1 MLDYLTGWRRMTWL
15 LRHRFKFIAP
25 KFIVLIS
32 ALALL
37 SAASSFAG
45 EKPFT
50 EVRSPNF
57 RVLTNG
63 SEHDAR
69 RIALE
74 FEQMRAVFAVGFPK
88 MRLTTGAPLLIF
100 AVQTENDMKS
110 LAPAMWK
117 NRKGPM
123 PAGLFDHGWEKQFAI
138 VRIDQDVP
146 GAYNVV
152 YHEYVHTLL
161 HSNFRWLPTW
171 LDEGLAEFY
180 GNTRF
185 EPKKSYVGAPST
197 RVYQLK
203 NRTLIPLETL
213 LVVNPWSYY
222 HGDENQ
228 ISTFYAESWALVHY
242 LVFGPDMELGK
253 RLSRFYAQLQAGNQQ
268 IKAFREVF
276 GDLKNVDDGL
286 QKYVQAFAFHAYAVE
301 NLTAIQEKDFSARK
315 LTKAESDAEIAGYR
329 LWERD
334 APEATD
340 LVEQALQEDPAL
352 GAAHE
357 EKAFLN
363 FREGKD
369 EDAVREFSRACELDK
384 TLYLSQYF
392 KAMMTAKRETPEQ
405 REALRAELQQI
416 TQINPQFAPAFVQLA
431 MLDLADGQDARALA
445 SSRKAEQLEPSRA
458 GYHLLSGEILL
469 RMKREKEAAE
479 SARYVAERWH
489 GPDHNEAVA
498 LWNRIPAAS
507 RPADATVVEEVAEQ
521 SQTAEGKMRSIACGE
536 KSNNEVTLQR
546 GDDLMVFK
554 SKGRQMIGY
563 SDTLWYGSD
572 HFSLCH
578 HVEGMHAV
586 IRYRPAV
593 SKEYA
598 GDWMSIELRDE
609 LPPEPQQQAAQSPQ
623 PPQSSAPAAAPPKQD

>member
-1 MLDYLTGWRRMTWL
+1 MTSWVS
-15 LRHRFKFIAP
+15 HRFKFTA
-25 KFIVLIS
+25 LIS
-32 ALALL
+32 ALALFV
-37 SAASSFAG
+37 AGSSFNG
-45 EKPFT
+45 DRPLT

-69 RIALE
+69 RLALE
-74 FEQMRAVFAVGFPK
+74 FEQMRAVFAVAFPK

-110 LAPAMWK
+110 LAPALWK
-117 NRKGPM
+117 NHKGPL
-123 PAGLFDHGWEKQFAI
+123 PAGLFEHGWEKQFAI

-203 NRTLIPLETL
+203 NRTLIPLEQL
-213 LVVNPWSYY
+213 LVVNPWTYY

-228 ISTFYAESWALVHY
+228 IATFYAESWALVHY
-242 LVFGPDMELGK
+242 LVFGKDMELGK
-253 RLSRFYAQLQAGNQQ
+253 KLSRFYVQLQAGDPQ
-268 IKAFREVF
+268 IKAFRDVF
-276 GDLKNVDDGL
+276 GDLKNVEDEL
-286 QKYVQAFAFHAYAVE
+286 QKYIQAFAFHAYSVE
-301 NLTAIQEKDFSARK
+301 NLTSIQEKDFPARK
-315 LTKAESDAEIAGYR
+315 LTKAESDAEVAGYR
-329 LWERD
+329 LWEHD
-334 APEATD
+334 SPEATD
-340 LVEQALQEDPAL
+340 LVERALQEDPAL

-357 EKAFLN
+357 EKAFIN
-363 FREGKD
+363 FWGGKD

-405 REALRAELQQI
+405 REALRAELDQI
-416 TQINPQFAPAFVQLA
+416 PQINPQFAPAYVQLA
-431 MLDLADGQDARALA
+431 MLFIADGQGTKALVA
-445 SSRKAEQLEPSRA
+445 ARKAEQLEPSRA

-479 SARYVAERWH
+479 SAQYVAERWH

-498 LWNRIPAAS
+498 LWNRTPVAS

-521 SQTAEGKMRSIACGE
+521 SQAAEGKVLSLSCHE
-536 KSNNEVTLQR
+536 KDKREVTLQR
-546 GDDLMVFK
+546 GDDLLVFK

-609 LPPEPQQQAAQSPQ
+609 LPPEPQQQAAKAPQ
-623 PPQSSAPAAAPPKQD
+623 PPAAAPAKPD

>member
-1 MLDYLTGWRRMTWL
+1 MKIFFP
-15 LRHRFKFIAP
+15 HRWKIM
-25 KFIVLIS
+25 VGIS
-32 ALALL
+32 ALMWVF
-37 SAASSFAG
+37 AASASFAAD
-45 EKPFT
+45 KPFT

-74 FEQMRAVFAVGFPK
+74 FEQMRAVFAVGFPN

-117 NRKGPM
+117 NHKGPL
-123 PAGLFDHGWEKQFAI
+123 PAGFFEHGWEKQFAI

-161 HSNFRWLPTW
+161 HTNFRWLPTW

-185 EPKKSYVGAPST
+185 EPKKSFVGAPSP
-197 RVYQLK
+197 RVYQLQ
-203 NRTLIPLETL
+203 NRTLIKLETL
-213 LVVNPWSYY
+213 LVVNPWTYY
-222 HGDENQ
+222 RGDENQ
-228 ISTFYAESWALVHY
+228 IATFYAESWALVHY
-242 LVFGPDMELGK
+242 LVFGQDMELGK
-253 RLSRFYAQLQAGNQQ
+253 KISRFYARLQAGDQQ
-268 IKAFREVF
+268 IKAFRDAF
-276 GDLKNVDDGL
+276 GDMKKVEDGL
-286 QKYVQAFAFHAYAVE
+286 QKYIQAFAFHAYAVE
-301 NLTAIQEKDFSARK
+301 NLTAMQEKDFPSRK
-315 LTKAESDAEIAGYR
+315 LTKAESDSEIAGYR
-329 LWERD
+329 LWEHD

-340 LVEQALQEDPAL
+340 LVERALQEDPAL

-357 EKAFLN
+357 EKAFIN

-369 EDAVREFSRACELDK
+369 EDAVREFTRACELDK

-392 KAMMTAKRETPEQ
+392 KAMMTAKRDSPEQ
-405 REALRAELQQI
+405 REALRVELQQI
-416 TQINPQFAPAFVQLA
+416 KEVNPQFAPAYVQLA
-431 MLDLADGQDARALA
+431 MLFIADGQGTRALVA
-445 SSRKAEQLEPSRA
+445 ARKAEQLEPSRA

-469 RMKREKEAAE
+469 RMKREQEAAQT
-479 SARYVAERWH
+479 ARFVAERWH

-498 LWNRIPAAS
+498 LWNRIPVAS
-507 RPADATVVEEVAEQ
+507 RPADAIVIEEVEEQ
-521 SQTAEGKMRSIACGE
+521 SQAAEGKMHSLSCDE
-536 KSNNEVTLQR
+536 KGKNEVTLQR

-554 SKGRQMIGY
+554 NKGRQMVGY

-609 LPPEPQQQAAQSPQ
+609 LPLEPQQEAAKAPQSP
-623 PPQSSAPAAAPPKQD
+623 AAKQD

>member
-1 MLDYLTGWRRMTWL
+1 MFYRRL
-15 LRHRFKFIAP
+15 KFIAP
-25 KFIVLIS
+25 VS

-37 SAASSFAG
+37 LASSSLAG
-45 EKPFT
+45 DKPFT

-74 FEQMRAVFAVGFPK
+74 FEQMRAVFAMEFPK

-100 AVQTENDMKS
+100 AVQTENDMKAM
-110 LAPAMWK
+110 APAMWK
-117 NRKGPM
+117 NHRGPL
-123 PAGLFDHGWEKQFAI
+123 PAGLFQHGWEKQFAI
-138 VRIDQDVP
+138 VRLDQDVR
-146 GAYNVV
+146 GAYSVV

-171 LDEGLAEFY
+171 LDEGLADFY

-185 EPKKSYVGAPST
+185 EGKKSYVGAAST
-197 RVYQLK
+197 RVYQLR
-203 NRTLIPLETL
+203 NRTMIPLETL
-213 LVVNPWSYY
+213 MVVNPWSYY

-242 LVFGPDMELGK
+242 LVFGEGMELGK
-253 RLSRFYAQLQAGNQQ
+253 KLSRFYVQLEHGDQQ
-268 IKAFREVF
+268 IKAFSEVF
-276 GDLKNVDDGL
+276 GDPKKVEDGL
-286 QKYVQAFAFHAYAVE
+286 GKYIQAFTFHAYAVE
-301 NLTAIQEKDFSARK
+301 NPTALQDKDFASRK
-315 LTKAESDAEIAGYR
+315 LTKAESDSEIAGYR
-329 LWERD
+329 LWEHD
-334 APEATD
+334 GPEATE
-340 LVEQALQEDPAL
+340 LVERALQEDPAL
-352 GAAHE
+352 ASAHE
-357 EKAFLN
+357 EKAFIN

-384 TLYLSQYF
+384 TLFLSEYF
-392 KAMMTAKRETPEQ
+392 KAMMTAKRDTPEQ
-405 REALRAELQQI
+405 RETLRTQLQQI
-416 TQINPQFAPAFVQLA
+416 TQINPQFAPAYVQLA
-431 MLDLADGQDARALA
+431 ILDLANGKNAKALA
-445 SSRKAEQLEPSRA
+445 WSRTAEQLEPSRA

-469 RMKREKEAAE
+469 RLKREKEAAE
-479 SARYVAERWH
+479 FARYVADRWH

-498 LWNRIPAAS
+498 LWNRIPIAS
-507 RPADATVVEEVAEQ
+507 RPPDAIVVEEVEEQ
-521 SQTAEGKMRSIACGE
+521 SQAAEGKMLSIACDE

-563 SDTLWYGSD
+563 SDTLWYGGA

-578 HVEGMHAV
+578 HIEGMHAV

-598 GDWMSIELRDE
+598 GDWLSIELRDE
-609 LPPEPQQQAAQSPQ
+609 LPPEPQQEAATPAQ
-623 PPQSSAPAAAPPKQD
+623 APAPAKQD

>member
-1 MLDYLTGWRRMTWL
+1 MNVFF
-15 LRHRFKFIAP
+15 RHRRKIL
-25 KFIVLIS
+25 VCTS
-32 ALALL
+32 ALLL
-37 SAASSFAG
+37 VFSAPSSRAAD
-45 EKPFT
+45 KPFT

-63 SEHDAR
+63 SEHEAR

-74 FEQMRAVFAVGFPK
+74 FEQMRAVFAVGFPN

-100 AVQTENDMKS
+100 ALQTENDIKW
-110 LAPAMWK
+110 LAPVIWK

-123 PAGLFDHGWEKQFAI
+123 PAGYFEHGWEKQFAVVNI
-138 VRIDQDVP
+138 SVDIP

-152 YHEYVHTLL
+152 YHEYVHSLL
-161 HSNFRWLPTW
+161 HTNFRWLPTW

-180 GNTRF
+180 GNSRF
-185 EPKKSYVGAPST
+185 DPKKSYVGAPST

-213 LVVNPWSYY
+213 LIVNPWTYY

-228 ISTFYAESWALVHY
+228 IATFYPESWALVHY
-242 LVFGPDMELGK
+242 LVFGPDMESGK
-253 RLSRFYAQLQAGNQQ
+253 KLSRFYAQLQAGNQQ
-268 IKAFREVF
+268 VKAFRDVF
-276 GDLKNVDDGL
+276 GDLKKVEDGL
-286 QKYVQAFAFHAYAVE
+286 QRYIQAFAFGAYAIE
-301 NLTAIQEKDFSARK
+301 NLTAIQAKDFSSRK
-315 LTKAESDAEIAGYR
+315 LSRAESDAEIAGYR
-329 LWERD
+329 LWAHD
-334 APEATD
+334 SPEAAD
-340 LVEQALQEDPAL
+340 LVERALQDDPAL
-352 GAAHE
+352 AAAHE
-357 EKAFLN
+357 EKAFIN

-369 EDAVREFSRACELDK
+369 EDAVHEFSRACELDK

-392 KAMMTAKRETPEQ
+392 KAMMTSKRDTPEQ
-405 REALRAELQQI
+405 REALRVELQQI
-416 TQINPQFAPAFVQLA
+416 TQMNPQFAPAYVQLA
-431 MLDLADGQDARALA
+431 MLFIADGQGTKSLVAA
-445 SSRKAEQLEPSRA
+445 RKAEQLEPSRA

-498 LWNRIPAAS
+498 LWSRIPVAS
-507 RPADATVVEEVAEQ
+507 RPADAIVIDEVEEQ
-521 SQTAEGKMRSIACGE
+521 SQAAEGKMLSISCGE
-536 KSNNEVTLQR
+536 KSKNEVTLQR
-546 GDDLMVFK
+546 GDDIMVFK

-593 SKEYA
+593 TKDYA
-598 GDWMSIELRDE
+598 GDWLSIELRDD
-609 LPPEPQQQAAQSPQ
+609 LPSEPQHEAAKATQ
-623 PPQSSAPAAAPPKQD
+623 PSAPAKQD

>member
-1 MLDYLTGWRRMTWL
+1 MTLLVRDHFTLT
-15 LRHRFKFIAP
+15 A
-25 KFIVLIS
+25 LIC
-32 ALALL
+32 ALALSFA
-37 SAASSFAG
+37 SASLAG

-74 FEQMRAVFAVGFPK
+74 FEQMRAVFAVGFPN

-110 LAPAMWK
+110 LAPAFWK
-117 NRKGPM
+117 NHKGPL

-146 GAYNVV
+146 GAYHVV

-222 HGDENQ
+222 RGDETQ
-228 ISTFYAESWALVHY
+228 IATFYAESWALVHY

-253 RLSRFYAQLQAGNQQ
+253 KLSRFYAQLQAGDPQL
-268 IKAFREVF
+268 KAFRDVF
-276 GDLKNVDDGL
+276 GDLKKVEDGL
-286 QKYVQAFAFHAYAVE
+286 DKYIQAFAFHAYSIE
-301 NLTAIQEKDFSARK
+301 NLTAIQEKDFPARK

-329 LWERD
+329 LWEHD

-340 LVEQALQEDPAL
+340 LVERALQEDPAL
-352 GAAHE
+352 GSAHE
-357 EKAFLN
+357 EKAFIN

-369 EDAVREFSRACELDK
+369 EDAVREFTRACELDK

-392 KAMMTAKRETPEQ
+392 KAMMTSKRDTPEQ
-405 REALRAELQQI
+405 REELRTELQQI
-416 TQINPQFAPAFVQLA
+416 KEANPQFAPAYVQLA
-431 MLDLADGQDARALA
+431 MLFIADGQGTKALVA
-445 SSRKAEQLEPSRA
+445 ARKAEQLEPSRA
-458 GYHLLSGEILL
+458 GYHLLNGEILL

-507 RPADATVVEEVAEQ
+507 RPADAIVIEEVGEQ
-521 SQTAEGKMRSIACGE
+521 SQAAEGKMLSIACDE
-536 KSNNEVTLQR
+536 KKKNEVTLQR

-593 SKEYA
+593 TKDYA
-598 GDWMSIELRDE
+598 GDWLSIELRDE
-609 LPPEPQQQAAQSPQ
+609 LPSEPQHEAAK
-623 PPQSSAPAAAPPKQD
+623 APPAPVPAKQD

>member
-1 MLDYLTGWRRMTWL
+1 MTSL
-15 LRHRFKFIAP
+15 LCRRFKFIAP
-25 KFIVLIS
+25 KFIVLVS
-32 ALALL
+32 ALALV
-37 SAASSFAG
+37 STAASFAG
-45 EKPFT
+45 DKPFT

-63 SEHDAR
+63 SEHEAR

-74 FEQMRAVFAVGFPK
+74 FEQMRAVFAVGFPN

-100 AVQTENDMKS
+100 AVQTEYDMKS
-110 LAPAMWK
+110 LAPALWK
-117 NRKGPM
+117 NHKGPL

-138 VRIDQDVP
+138 VRLDQDLP

-185 EPKKSYVGAPST
+185 EGKKSYVGAPST
-197 RVYQLK
+197 RVNDLK

-213 LVVNPWSYY
+213 LVVNPWTYY
-222 HGDENQ
+222 HGDEIQ
-228 ISTFYAESWALVHY
+228 IATFYAESWALVHY
-242 LVFGPDMELGK
+242 LVFGADMELGK
-253 RLSRFYAQLQAGNQQ
+253 KLSHFYARLQAGDPQM
-268 IKAFREVF
+268 KAFLEVF
-276 GDLKNVDDGL
+276 GDPKNLEDGL
-286 QKYVQAFAFHAYAVE
+286 RKYIQAFAFHAYVVE
-301 NLTAIQEKDFSARK
+301 NPNAMQAKDFSSRK
-315 LTKAESDAEIAGYR
+315 LTNPESDSEIAGYR
-329 LWERD
+329 LWEHD
-334 APEATD
+334 GPEATG
-340 LVEQALQEDPAL
+340 LVDRALQDDPAL

-357 EKAFLN
+357 EKAFIY

-392 KAMMTAKRETPEQ
+392 KAMMTAKRETLEQ
-405 REALRAELQQI
+405 REALREQLEQI
-416 TQINPQFAPAFVQLA
+416 KQINPQFAPAYVQLA
-431 MLDLADGQDARALA
+431 MLFIADGQGTKALVQ
-445 SSRKAEQLEPSRA
+445 SRKAEQLEPSRA

-507 RPADATVVEEVAEQ
+507 RPTDAVVVEEVAEQ
-521 SQTAEGKMRSIACGE
+521 SQAAEGKMLSIACGE
-536 KSNNEVTLQR
+536 KSKNEVTLQR

-598 GDWMSIELRDE
+598 GDWLSIELRDE
-609 LPPEPQQQAAQSPQ
+609 LPPEPQHQAAKAPQ
-623 PPQSSAPAAAPPKQD
+623 APAPDTAPAAAAAPPKQD

>member
-1 MLDYLTGWRRMTWL
+1 MIFLS
-15 LRHRFKFIAP
+15 HRLKFIAR
-25 KFIVLIS
+25 ISVLAFS
-32 ALALL
+32 LAAV
-37 SAASSFAG
+37 SAAD
-45 EKPFT
+45 KPFT

-63 SEHDAR
+63 NEHDAR

-74 FEQMRAVFAVGFPK
+74 FEQMRAVFAVGFPN

-100 AVQTENDMKS
+100 AVQTENDMKA

-117 NRKGPM
+117 NHKGPL
-123 PAGLFDHGWEKQFAI
+123 PAGLFQNGWEKQFAI
-138 VRIDQDVP
+138 VRLDQDLP

-171 LDEGLAEFY
+171 LDEGLADFY
-180 GNTRF
+180 GSTRF
-185 EPKKSYVGAPST
+185 EGKKSYIGAPST
-197 RVYQLK
+197 RVNDLK
-203 NRTLIPLETL
+203 NHTMIPLETL
-213 LVVNPWSYY
+213 LVVNPWSYFR
-222 HGDENQ
+222 GDENQ

-242 LVFGPDMELGK
+242 LVFGQDMELGK
-253 RLSRFYAQLQAGNQQ
+253 KLSHFYARLQAGDQQ
-268 IKAFREVF
+268 MKAFREVF
-276 GDLKNVDDGL
+276 GDLKTVDASL
-286 QKYVQAFAFHAYAVE
+286 RQYIQAFAFRAYVVE
-301 NLTAIQEKDFSARK
+301 NPNAVQAKDFSSRK
-315 LTKAESDAEIAGYR
+315 LTQPESDSEIAGYR

-334 APEATD
+334 GPEATG
-340 LVEQALQEDPAL
+340 LVDRALQDDPAL

-357 EKAFLN
+357 EKAFIY

-369 EDAVREFSRACELDK
+369 EDALREFSRACELDK

-392 KAMMTAKRETPEQ
+392 KAMMTGKRETPEQ
-405 REALRAELQQI
+405 REALRTELEQI
-416 TQINPQFAPAFVQLA
+416 KQINTQFAPAYVQLA
-431 MLDLADGQDARALA
+431 ILFIADGQGTKALVQ
-445 SSRKAEQLEPSRA
+445 SRKAEQLEPSRA
-458 GYHLLSGEILL
+458 GYHLLSGEMLL

-479 SARYVAERWH
+479 TARYVAERWH

-507 RPADATVVEEVAEQ
+507 RPADAVVVEEVEEQ
-521 SQTAEGKMRSIACGE
+521 SQAAEGKLRSLSCGE
-536 KSNNEVTLQR
+536 KGKNEVTLQR
-546 GDDLMVFK
+546 GDETMLFK

-578 HVEGMHAV
+578 HVEGMHAI

-593 SKEYA
+593 SKDYA
-598 GDWMSIELRDE
+598 GDWLSIELRDE
-609 LPPEPQQQAAQSPQ
+609 LPPEPQQEAAKPQQPQAL
-623 PPQSSAPAAAPPKQD
+623 AAAPAKQD

>member
-1 MLDYLTGWRRMTWL
+1 MTLSLW
-15 LRHRFKFIAP
+15 HRFKFIA
-25 KFIVLIS
+25 LIS
-32 ALALL
+32 ALAL
-37 SAASSFAG
+37 SFAASSFASD
-45 EKPFT
+45 KPFT

-63 SEHDAR
+63 NEHDAR

-88 MRLTTGAPLLIF
+88 MRLTTAAPLLIF
-100 AVQTENDMKS
+100 AMQTESDMKT

-117 NRKGPM
+117 NHKGPL
-123 PAGLFDHGWEKQFAI
+123 PAGLFEHGWEKQFAI
-138 VRIDQDVP
+138 VRLDQDVP
-146 GAYNVV
+146 GSYNVV

-171 LDEGLAEFY
+171 LDEGLAEYY

-185 EPKKSYVGAPST
+185 EGKKTYVGAPST

-203 NRTLIPLETL
+203 NRAMIPLETL
-213 LVVNPWSYY
+213 LVVNPWTYF

-228 ISTFYAESWALVHY
+228 IATFYAESWALVHY

-253 RLSRFYAQLQAGNQQ
+253 KLSRFYTQLQAGNPQ

-276 GDLKNVDDGL
+276 GDPKNVEDGL
-286 QKYVQAFAFHAYAVE
+286 QKYIQAFAFHAYTLE
-301 NLTAIQEKDFSARK
+301 NVTTIQEKNFPARK

-329 LWERD
+329 LWEHD

-340 LVEQALQEDPAL
+340 LVERALEEDPAL

-357 EKAFLN
+357 EKAFIN

-369 EDAVREFSRACELDK
+369 EDALREFSRACELDK
-384 TLYLSQYF
+384 TLYLSRYF
-392 KAMMTAKRETPEQ
+392 KTMMTAKRETPEQ
-405 REALRAELQQI
+405 REALRTELEQI
-416 TQINPQFAPAFVQLA
+416 KQINPQFAPAYVQLA
-431 MLDLADGQDARALA
+431 MLFIADGVATKALVQA
-445 SSRKAEQLEPSRA
+445 RKAEQLEPTRA
-458 GYHLLSGEILL
+458 GYHLLSGELLL

-479 SARYVAERWH
+479 AAQYVAERWH

-498 LWNRIPAAS
+498 LWNRIPVAS
-507 RPADATVVEEVAEQ
+507 RPADAIVVEESEDQ
-521 SQTAEGKMRSIACGE
+521 SQAAEGKLVSLSCGE
-536 KSNNEVTLQR
+536 KGKNEVTLQR

-572 HFSLCH
+572 HFTLCH
-578 HVEGMHAV
+578 HLDGMHAIV
-586 IRYRPAV
+586 RYRPPV
-593 SKEYA
+593 SKDYA
-598 GDWMSIELRDE
+598 GDWLSIELRDE
-609 LPPEPQQQAAQSPQ
+609 LPPGPQQQAAKSAPA
-623 PPQSSAPAAAPPKQD
+623 PDPAPAPAAAPPKQD

>member
-1 MLDYLTGWRRMTWL
+1 MTVAFHN
-15 LRHRFKFIAP
+15 RIKFIA
-25 KFIVLIS
+25 
-32 ALALL
+32 LL
-37 SAASSFAG
+37 PYVFLLFAASSFAAD
-45 EKPFT
+45 KPFT

-63 SEHDAR
+63 SEHDAH

-74 FEQMRAVFAVGFPK
+74 FEQMRAVFAIAFPK

-100 AVQTENDMKS
+100 AVQTESDMKA

-117 NRKGPM
+117 NHKGPL
-123 PAGLFDHGWEKQFAI
+123 PAGLFQHGWEKQFAI
-138 VRIDQDVP
+138 VRLDQDVP
-146 GAYNVV
+146 GAFNVV

-185 EPKKSYVGAPST
+185 EGKKSYVGAAST
-197 RVYQLK
+197 RVHQLR
-203 NRTLIPLETL
+203 NHPTIPLETL
-213 LVVNPWSYY
+213 MVINPWTYY
-222 HGDENQ
+222 HGDETR

-253 RLSRFYAQLQAGNQQ
+253 KLSRFYAQLQAGDQQ
-268 IKAFREVF
+268 IKAFRDVF
-276 GDLKNVDDGL
+276 GDLKNVEIALDE
-286 QKYVQAFAFHAYAVE
+286 YIQAFAFHAYVIE
-301 NLTAIQEKDFSARK
+301 NPTPIQEKDFSSRK
-315 LTKAESDAEIAGYR
+315 LTRAESDSEIAGYR
-329 LWERD
+329 LWEHD
-334 APEATD
+334 NSEATD
-340 LVEQALQEDPAL
+340 LVERALQEDPAL

-357 EKAFLN
+357 EKAFIN

-369 EDAVREFSRACELDK
+369 EDALREFSRAHELDK
-384 TLYLSQYF
+384 TLYLSRYF
-392 KAMMTAKRETPEQ
+392 QVMMTAKRETPEQ
-405 REALRAELQQI
+405 REALRTELLQI

-431 MLDLADGQDARALA
+431 MLDLADGQDAKALA

-469 RMKREKEAAE
+469 RMKHEKEAAVH
-479 SARYVAERWH
+479 ARYVAERWH

-498 LWNRIPAAS
+498 LWNRIPLAS
-507 RPADATVVEEVAEQ
+507 RPADATVVEEVEEQ
-521 SQTAEGKMRSIACGE
+521 SQAVEGKLRSMTCEDKG
-536 KSNNEVTLQR
+536 NREVTLQR

-593 SKEYA
+593 SKDYA
-598 GDWMSIELRDE
+598 GDWLSIELRDE
-609 LPPEPQQQAAQSPQ
+609 LPPEPQQEAAKAPQ
-623 PPQSSAPAAAPPKQD
+623 PPTPAKQD

>member
-1 MLDYLTGWRRMTWL
+1 MSLSFYNRI
-15 LRHRFKFIAP
+15 KF
-25 KFIVLIS
+25 V
-32 ALALL
+32 ALL
-37 SAASSFAG
+37 SSVFLLFAAASSFAAD
-45 EKPFT
+45 KPFT

-74 FEQMRAVFAVGFPK
+74 FEQMRAVFAVGFPN

-100 AVQTENDMKS
+100 AVQTENDMKA

-117 NRKGPM
+117 NHKGMLP
-123 PAGLFDHGWEKQFAI
+123 GGYFDHGWEKQFAV
-138 VRIDQDVP
+138 VRLDVDTP
-146 GAYNVV
+146 GVFNVV

-171 LDEGLAEFY
+171 LDEGLAEYY

-185 EPKKSYVGAPST
+185 EGKKTYVGAPST
-197 RVYQLK
+197 RVYRLK

-213 LVVNPWSYY
+213 FVVNPWSYY

-228 ISTFYAESWALVHY
+228 IDTFYAESWALVHY
-242 LVFGPDMELGK
+242 MMFGPDMEFGK
-253 RLSRFYAQLQAGNQQ
+253 KLSRFNARIQTGDPQ

-276 GDLKNVDDGL
+276 GDPKKVEDGL
-286 QKYVQAFAFHAYAVE
+286 QKYIQAFAFHAINVE
-301 NLTAIQEKDFSARK
+301 NLTAVQEKDFPARK
-315 LTKAESDAEIAGYR
+315 LTRAESDSEIAGYR
-329 LWERD
+329 LWAHD

-340 LVEQALQEDPAL
+340 LVERALQEDPAL
-352 GAAHE
+352 AAAHE
-357 EKAFLN
+357 EKAFIN

-392 KAMMTAKRETPEQ
+392 KAMMTAKRDTPEQ
-405 REALRAELQQI
+405 REALRTELQQI
-416 TQINPQFAPAFVQLA
+416 TQMNPQFAPAYVQLA
-431 MLDLADGQDARALA
+431 MLFIADGQGTKALA
-445 SSRKAEQLEPSRA
+445 ASRKAEQLEPTRA

-469 RMKREKEAAE
+469 RMKYEKEAAE
-479 SARYVAERWH
+479 FARYVAERWH

-498 LWNRIPAAS
+498 LWNRIPVAS
-507 RPADATVVEEVAEQ
+507 RPADATVVEEVEEQ
-521 SQTAEGKMRSIACGE
+521 SQSAEGKLRSMRCEDKGNREI
-536 KSNNEVTLQR
+536 TLQR

-563 SDTLWYGSD
+563 SDTIWYGSD

-593 SKEYA
+593 TKDYA

-609 LPPEPQQQAAQSPQ
+609 LPPEPQQQATKAPQ
-623 PPQSSAPAAAPPKQD
+623 PPTPTKQD

>member
-1 MLDYLTGWRRMTWL
+1 MARRMTL
-15 LRHRFKFIAP
+15 FLCHRFKFLA
-25 KFIVLIS
+25 LICS
-32 ALALL
+32 LALL
-37 SAASSFAG
+37 GAASGFAAD
-45 EKPFT
+45 KPFT

-63 SEHDAR
+63 SERDAR

-117 NRKGPM
+117 NHKGPL

-138 VRIDQDVP
+138 VRLDQDVP

-197 RVYQLK
+197 RVYQLQ
-203 NRTLIPLETL
+203 NRTLIKLETL
-213 LVVNPWSYY
+213 LVVNPWTYY
-222 HGDENQ
+222 RGDENQ
-228 ISTFYAESWALVHY
+228 IATFYEESWALVHY

-253 RLSRFYAQLQAGNQQ
+253 KLSRFYAQLQAGDPQL
-268 IKAFREVF
+268 KAFRGVF
-276 GDLKNVDDGL
+276 GDLRNVENGL
-286 QKYVQAFAFHAYAVE
+286 QKYIQAFAFHAYSVE
-301 NLTAIQEKDFSARK
+301 NLTAIQEKDFPARK
-315 LTKAESDAEIAGYR
+315 LTKAETDTEIAVYR
-329 LWERD
+329 LWEHD
-334 APEATD
+334 APEATE
-340 LVEQALQEDPAL
+340 LVERALQEDPAL

-357 EKAFLN
+357 EKAFIN

-369 EDAVREFSRACELDK
+369 EDAVHEFTRAVELDK

-405 REALRAELQQI
+405 RKALRTELQQI
-416 TQINPQFAPAFVQLA
+416 TQINPQFAPAYVQLA
-431 MLDLADGQDARALA
+431 MLYIADGQDTRALVA
-445 SSRKAEQLEPSRA
+445 ARKAEQLEPSRA

-479 SARYVAERWH
+479 SARYVADRWH

-498 LWNRIPAAS
+498 LWNRIPVAS
-507 RPADATVVEEVAEQ
+507 RSADAVVIDEVEEQ
-521 SQTAEGKMRSIACGE
+521 SQAAEGKMLSIACGE
-536 KSNNEVTLQR
+536 KNNNEVTLQR

-563 SDTLWYGSD
+563 SDTIWYGSD

-593 SKEYA
+593 TKDYA
-598 GDWMSIELRDE
+598 GDWLCIELRDE
-609 LPPEPQQQAAQSPQ
+609 LPPEPQQEAAKAPQ
-623 PPQSSAPAAAPPKQD
+623 APAPAPTKQD

>member
-1 MLDYLTGWRRMTWL
+1 MTL
-15 LRHRFKFIAP
+15 LFCGRFKFFA
-25 KFIVLIS
+25 FLS

-37 SAASSFAG
+37 FAASSFAG

-74 FEQMRAVFAVGFPK
+74 FEQMRAVFAVGFPN

-100 AVQTENDMKS
+100 ALQTENDLKM
-110 LAPAMWK
+110 LAPALWK
-117 NRKGPM
+117 NHKGPL

-138 VRIDQDVP
+138 VRLDQDVP
-146 GAYNVV
+146 GSYNVV

-171 LDEGLAEFY
+171 LDEGLADFY
-180 GNTRF
+180 GSTRF
-185 EPKKSYVGAPST
+185 EGKKTYVGAPST

-203 NRTLIPLETL
+203 NRAMLPLETL
-213 LVVNPWSYY
+213 MVVNPWSYFR
-222 HGDENQ
+222 GDENQ
-228 ISTFYAESWALVHY
+228 ISTFSAESWALVHY
-242 LVFGPDMELGK
+242 LVFGPGMEVGK
-253 RLSRFYAQLQAGNQQ
+253 KLSRFYAQLQAGEQQ

-276 GDLKNVDDGL
+276 GDLKNVEDGL
-286 QKYVQAFAFHAYAVE
+286 QKYIQAFAFHAYSLE
-301 NLTAIQEKDFSARK
+301 NLTTIQEKDFSSRK
-315 LTKAESDAEIAGYR
+315 LTKAETDSEIAGYR
-329 LWERD
+329 LWEHD

-340 LVEQALQEDPAL
+340 LVERALQEDPAF

-357 EKAFLN
+357 EKAFIN

-369 EDAVREFSRACELDK
+369 EDAMHEFSRARELDK

-392 KAMMTAKRETPEQ
+392 EAMMSSKRETPEQ
-405 REALRAELQQI
+405 REALRAELLQI
-416 TQINPQFAPAFVQLA
+416 AKINPQFAPAYVQLA
-431 MLDLADGQDARALA
+431 MLFIADGQGTKALVA
-445 SSRKAEQLEPSRA
+445 ARKAEQLEPSRA

-479 SARYVAERWH
+479 SAQYVAERWH

-498 LWNRIPAAS
+498 LWNRTPVAS

-521 SQTAEGKMRSIACGE
+521 SQAAEGKVLSLSCHE
-536 KSNNEVTLQR
+536 KDKREVTLQR
-546 GDDLMVFK
+546 GDDLLVFK
-554 SKGRQMIGY
+554 SKGSQMIGY

-609 LPPEPQQQAAQSPQ
+609 LPPEPQQQAAKAPQ
-623 PPQSSAPAAAPPKQD
+623 PPAVAPAKPD

>member
-1 MLDYLTGWRRMTWL
+1 MTSWVS
-15 LRHRFKFIAP
+15 HRFTFA
-25 KFIVLIS
+25 VLIS
-32 ALALL
+32 ALALFV
-37 SAASSFAG
+37 AGSSFNG
-45 EKPFT
+45 DRPLT

-74 FEQMRAVFAVGFPK
+74 FEQMRAVFSVGFPN

-100 AVQTENDMKS
+100 AVQNENDMKS

-117 NRKGPM
+117 NHKGILP
-123 PAGLFDHGWEKQFAI
+123 GGYFDHGWEKQFAV
-138 VRIDQDVP
+138 VRLDVDTP
-146 GAYNVV
+146 GVFNVV
-152 YHEYVHTLL
+152 YHEYVHALL

-171 LDEGLAEFY
+171 LDEGLAEYY

-185 EPKKSYVGAPST
+185 EGKKTYVGAPST
-197 RVYQLK
+197 RVYRLR

-213 LVVNPWSYY
+213 FVVDPWSYY

-228 ISTFYAESWALVHY
+228 IDIFYSESWALVHY
-242 LVFGPDMELGK
+242 MMFGPDMEFGK
-253 RLSRFYAQLQAGNQQ
+253 KLSRFNSRLQAGDPQL
-268 IKAFREVF
+268 KAFREVF
-276 GDLKNVDDGL
+276 GDPKKVEDGL
-286 QKYVQAFAFHAYAVE
+286 QKYIQAFSFHAINVE

-315 LTKAESDAEIAGYR
+315 LTKAESDSEIACYR
-329 LWERD
+329 LWGRD
-334 APEATD
+334 APEAAD
-340 LVEQALQEDPAL
+340 LVERALQEDPAL
-352 GAAHE
+352 AAAHE
-357 EKAFLN
+357 EKAFIN

-369 EDAVREFSRACELDK
+369 EDAIREFSRACELDK

-405 REALRAELQQI
+405 RETLRTELQQI
-416 TQINPQFAPAFVQLA
+416 TQINPQFAPAYVQLA
-431 MLDLADGQDARALA
+431 MLFIADGQGTKALVA
-445 SSRKAEQLEPSRA
+445 SRKAEQLEPTRA

-469 RMKREKEAAE
+469 RMKHEKEAAE
-479 SARYVAERWH
+479 FARFVAERWH

-507 RPADATVVEEVAEQ
+507 RPADATVIEEVEEQ
-521 SQTAEGKMRSIACGE
+521 SQAAEGKMLSIACGD
-536 KSNNEVTLQR
+536 KSKNEVTLQR

-578 HVEGMHAV
+578 HVEGMHVV

-593 SKEYA
+593 TKEYT

-609 LPPEPQQQAAQSPQ
+609 LPPEPQQQAAQAPQ
-623 PPQSSAPAAAPPKQD
+623 PPAPAKQD

>member
-1 MLDYLTGWRRMTWL
+1 MTL
-15 LRHRFKFIAP
+15 LFCSRL
-25 KFIVLIS
+25 KFIVLLS
-32 ALALL
+32 ALATLAL
-37 SAASSFAG
+37 SFAPSSFAG
-45 EKPFT
+45 EKLFT

-74 FEQMRAVFAVGFPK
+74 FEQMRAVFAVAFPK

-110 LAPAMWK
+110 LAPALWK
-117 NRKGPM
+117 NHKGPL

-138 VRIDQDVP
+138 VRLDQDVP

-197 RVYQLK
+197 RVNQLK

-213 LVVNPWSYY
+213 LVVNPWTYF
-222 HGDENQ
+222 HGDELQ
-228 ISTFYAESWALVHY
+228 IDTFYGESWALVHY
-242 LVFGPDMELGK
+242 LVFGEDMELGK
-253 RLSRFYAQLQAGNQQ
+253 KLSRFYAQLQAGDQQ
-268 IKAFREVF
+268 VKAFREVF
-276 GDLKNVDDGL
+276 GDPKKVEDGL
-286 QKYVQAFAFHAYAVE
+286 RKYVQAFTFRAYSIE
-301 NLTAIQEKDFSARK
+301 NVTAIQEKDFPARK
-315 LTKAESDAEIAGYR
+315 LTKAESDAEIASYR
-329 LWERD
+329 LWEHD
-334 APEATD
+334 SPEAID
-340 LVEQALQEDPAL
+340 LVERALQEDPAL

-357 EKAFLN
+357 EKAFIN
-363 FREGKD
+363 FWGGKD

-416 TQINPQFAPAFVQLA
+416 TQINPQFAPAYVQLA
-431 MLDLADGQDARALA
+431 MLFIADGQGTKSLVAA
-445 SSRKAEQLEPSRA
+445 RKAEQLEPTRA

-479 SARYVAERWH
+479 SARYVVERWH

-498 LWNRIPAAS
+498 LWNRIPVAS
-507 RPADATVVEEVAEQ
+507 RPADTIVVEEVPEQ
-521 SQTAEGKMRSIACGE
+521 SQAAEGKLLSIACDE
-536 KSNNEVTLQR
+536 KNNSEVTLQR
-546 GDDLMVFK
+546 GDDLMLFK
-554 SKGRQMIGY
+554 SKGRQMVGH

-572 HFSLCH
+572 HFRLCH
-578 HVEGMHAV
+578 HLRGMHAV

-593 SKEYA
+593 TKEYA
-598 GDWMSIELRDE
+598 GDWISIELRDE
-609 LPPEPQQQAAQSPQ
+609 LPPEPQQRAAR
-623 PPQSSAPAAAPPKQD
+623 APPAPTPAKQD

>member
-1 MLDYLTGWRRMTWL
+1 MTSF
-15 LRHRFKFIAP
+15 LRLRFKFIALP
-25 KFIVLIS
+25 C
-32 ALALL
+32 ALSLCF
-37 SAASSFAG
+37 AASSFAAD
-45 EKPFT
+45 KPFT
-50 EVRSPNF
+50 EIRSPNF

-63 SEHDAR
+63 SEHEAR

-74 FEQMRAVFAVGFPK
+74 FEQMRAVFAVGFPN

-100 AVQTENDMKS
+100 ALQTENDIKS
-110 LAPAMWK
+110 LAPAIWK
-117 NRKGPM
+117 NHKGPM
-123 PAGLFDHGWEKQFAI
+123 PAGYFDHGWEKQFAVVNI
-138 VRIDQDVP
+138 SVDIP

-152 YHEYVHTLL
+152 YHEYVHSLL
-161 HSNFRWLPTW
+161 HTNFRWLPTW

-180 GNTRF
+180 GNSRF
-185 EPKKSYVGAPST
+185 DPKKSYVGAPST

-213 LVVNPWSYY
+213 LVVNPWTYY

-228 ISTFYAESWALVHY
+228 IATFYAESWALVHY
-242 LVFGPDMELGK
+242 LVFGTGMESGK
-253 RLSRFYAQLQAGNQQ
+253 KLSRFYAQLQAGNQQ
-268 IKAFREVF
+268 VKAFRDVF
-276 GDLKNVDDGL
+276 DDPKKVEDGL
-286 QKYVQAFAFHAYAVE
+286 QRYVQAFAFGAYAIE
-301 NLTAIQEKDFSARK
+301 NLTAIQAKDFSSRK
-315 LTKAESDAEIAGYR
+315 LTRAESDAEIAGYR
-329 LWERD
+329 LWAHD
-334 APEATD
+334 APEAAD
-340 LVEQALQEDPAL
+340 LVERALQDDPAL
-352 GAAHE
+352 AAAHE
-357 EKAFLN
+357 EKAFIN

-369 EDAVREFSRACELDK
+369 EDAVREFTRACELDK

-392 KAMMTAKRETPEQ
+392 KAMMTSKRDTPEQ
-405 REALRAELQQI
+405 REVLRAELQQI
-416 TQINPQFAPAFVQLA
+416 TQLNPQFAPAYVQLA
-431 MLDLADGQDARALA
+431 MLFIADGQGTKSLVAA
-445 SSRKAEQLEPSRA
+445 RKAEQLEPSRA

-479 SARYVAERWH
+479 VARYVAERWH

-507 RPADATVVEEVAEQ
+507 RPADAIVIDEVEEQ
-521 SQTAEGKMRSIACGE
+521 SQAAEGKMLSIACGE
-536 KSNNEVTLQR
+536 KSKNEVTLQR

-593 SKEYA
+593 TKDYA
-598 GDWMSIELRDE
+598 GDWLSIELRDG
-609 LPPEPQQQAAQSPQ
+609 LPPEPQQQAAK
-623 PPQSSAPAAAPPKQD
+623 SAPAAAPAKQD

>member
-1 MLDYLTGWRRMTWL
+1 MARPMTL
-15 LRHRFKFIAP
+15 LARDRLRFIA
-25 KFIVLIS
+25 LIS
-32 ALALL
+32 TLVLLLAGV
-37 SAASSFAG
+37 SFAFD
-45 EKPFT
+45 KPFT

-74 FEQMRAVFAVGFPK
+74 FEQMRAVFAVGFPN
-88 MRLTTGAPLLIF
+88 MRLSTGAPLLIF
-100 AVQTENDMKS
+100 AVQTENDMKA

-117 NRKGPM
+117 NHKGPL
-123 PAGLFDHGWEKQFAI
+123 PAGYFDHGWEKQFAI
-138 VRIDQDVP
+138 VRIDADVP

-152 YHEYVHTLL
+152 YHEYVHSLL
-161 HSNFRWLPTW
+161 HTNFRWLPTW

-197 RVYQLK
+197 RVYQLQ
-203 NRTLIPLETL
+203 NRALIRLETL
-213 LVVNPWSYY
+213 LVVNPWTYY
-222 HGDENQ
+222 RGDENQ
-228 ISTFYAESWALVHY
+228 IATFYAESWALVHY
-242 LVFGPDMELGK
+242 LVFGQDMELGK
-253 RLSRFYAQLQAGNQQ
+253 KLSHFYAQLQAGDQQ
-268 IKAFREVF
+268 IKAFREAF
-276 GDLKNVDDGL
+276 GDLKKVEDGL
-286 QKYVQAFAFHAYAVE
+286 QKYIQAFAFHAYALE
-301 NLTAIQEKDFSARK
+301 NLTAIQEKDFPSRK
-315 LTKAESDAEIAGYR
+315 LTKAESDSEIAGYR
-329 LWERD
+329 LWGHD
-334 APEATD
+334 IPEATD
-340 LVEQALQEDPAL
+340 LVERALQEDPAL

-357 EKAFLN
+357 EKAFIK

-369 EDAVREFSRACELDK
+369 EDALREFTRACELDK

-405 REALRAELQQI
+405 REALRTELQQI
-416 TQINPQFAPAFVQLA
+416 KQINPQFAPAYVQLA
-431 MLDLADGQDARALA
+431 MLFIADGQGTRALVA
-445 SSRKAEQLEPSRA
+445 ARKAEQLEPTRA

-469 RMKREKEAAE
+469 RMKREQEAAE

-498 LWNRIPAAS
+498 LWNRIPTAS
-507 RPADATVVEEVAEQ
+507 RPADAIVIEEVEEQ
-521 SQTAEGKMRSIACGE
+521 SQAAEGKMRSWSCDE
-536 KSNNEVTLQR
+536 RSKNEVTLQH

-554 SKGRQMIGY
+554 NKGRQMVGY

-586 IRYRPAV
+586 IHYRPAV

-598 GDWMSIELRDE
+598 GDWLSIELRDE
-609 LPPEPQQQAAQSPQ
+609 LPPGPQQEAAKA
-623 PPQSSAPAAAPPKQD
+623 PPAPAKQGYAPE

>member
-1 MLDYLTGWRRMTWL
+1 MTLSLW
-15 LRHRFKFIAP
+15 HRFKFIA
-25 KFIVLIS
+25 LIS
-32 ALALL
+32 SLTL
-37 SAASSFAG
+37 SFAASSFASD
-45 EKPFT
+45 KPFT

-63 SEHDAR
+63 NEHDAR

-100 AVQTENDMKS
+100 AMQTESDMKM

-117 NRKGPM
+117 NHKGPL
-123 PAGLFDHGWEKQFAI
+123 PAGLFEHGWEKQFAI
-138 VRIDQDVP
+138 VRLDQDVP
-146 GAYNVV
+146 GSYNVV

-171 LDEGLAEFY
+171 LDEGLAEYY
-180 GNTRF
+180 GNSRF
-185 EPKKSYVGAPST
+185 EGKKTYVGAPST

-203 NRTLIPLETL
+203 NRAMIPLETL
-213 LVVNPWSYY
+213 LVVNPWTYF
-222 HGDENQ
+222 HGDESQ
-228 ISTFYAESWALVHY
+228 IATFYAESWALVHY

-253 RLSRFYAQLQAGNQQ
+253 KLSRFYTQLQAGIPQ

-276 GDLKNVDDGL
+276 GDPKNVEDGL
-286 QKYVQAFAFHAYAVE
+286 QKYIQAFAFHAYTLE
-301 NLTAIQEKDFSARK
+301 NLTTIQEKDFSSRK

-329 LWERD
+329 LWEHD

-340 LVEQALQEDPAL
+340 LVERALEEDPAL

-357 EKAFLN
+357 EKAFIN

-369 EDAVREFSRACELDK
+369 EDALREFSRASELDK

-392 KAMMTAKRETPEQ
+392 KAMMTAKRDTPEQ
-405 REALRAELQQI
+405 REALRAELEQI
-416 TQINPQFAPAFVQLA
+416 KQINPQFAPAYVQLA
-431 MLDLADGQDARALA
+431 MLFIADGQGTKALVQA
-445 SSRKAEQLEPSRA
+445 RKAEQLEPTRA

-469 RMKREKEAAE
+469 RMKHEKEAAE
-479 SARYVAERWH
+479 SAQYVAERWH

-498 LWNRIPAAS
+498 LWNRIPVAS
-507 RPADATVVEEVAEQ
+507 RPADAVEIEEVEEQ
-521 SQTAEGKMRSIACGE
+521 SQAAEGKMVSLSCGE
-536 KSNNEVTLQR
+536 KGKNEVTLQR
-546 GDDLMVFK
+546 GDDLMLFK

-572 HFSLCH
+572 HFTLCH
-578 HVEGMHAV
+578 HLDGMHAIV
-586 IRYRPAV
+586 RYRPPV
-593 SKEYA
+593 GKDYA
-598 GDWMSIELRDE
+598 GDWLSIELRDE
-609 LPPEPQQQAAQSPQ
+609 LPPDPQQQAAK
-623 PPQSSAPAAAPPKQD
+623 SAPAPDQAPPAAPPKQD

>member
-1 MLDYLTGWRRMTWL
+1 MNVFF
-15 LRHRFKFIAP
+15 RHRRKIL
-25 KFIVLIS
+25 VCTS
-32 ALALL
+32 ALLLVFSAL
-37 SAASSFAG
+37 SSRPAD
-45 EKPFT
+45 KPFT

-57 RVLTNG
+57 RVLANG
-63 SEHDAR
+63 SEHEAR

-74 FEQMRAVFAVGFPK
+74 FEQMRAVFAVGFPN

-100 AVQTENDMKS
+100 ALQTENDIKW
-110 LAPAMWK
+110 LAPVIWK

-123 PAGLFDHGWEKQFAI
+123 PAGYFEHGWEKQFAVVNI
-138 VRIDQDVP
+138 SVDIP

-152 YHEYVHTLL
+152 YHEYVHSLL
-161 HSNFRWLPTW
+161 HTNFRWLPTW

-180 GNTRF
+180 GNSRF
-185 EPKKSYVGAPST
+185 DPKKSYVGAPST

-213 LVVNPWSYY
+213 LIVNPWTYY

-228 ISTFYAESWALVHY
+228 IATFYAESWALVHY
-242 LVFGPDMELGK
+242 LVFGPDMESGK
-253 RLSRFYAQLQAGNQQ
+253 KLSRFYAQLQAGNQQ
-268 IKAFREVF
+268 VKAFRDVF
-276 GDLKNVDDGL
+276 GDLKKVEDGL
-286 QKYVQAFAFHAYAVE
+286 QRYIQAFAFGAYAIE
-301 NLTAIQEKDFSARK
+301 NLTAIQAKDFSSRK
-315 LTKAESDAEIAGYR
+315 LSRAESDAEIAGYR
-329 LWERD
+329 LWAHD
-334 APEATD
+334 APEAAD
-340 LVEQALQEDPAL
+340 LVERALQDDPAL
-352 GAAHE
+352 AAAHE
-357 EKAFLN
+357 EKAFIN

-392 KAMMTAKRETPEQ
+392 KAMMTSKRDSPEQ

-416 TQINPQFAPAFVQLA
+416 TQMNPQFAPAYVQLA
-431 MLDLADGQDARALA
+431 MLFIADGQGTRSLVAA
-445 SSRKAEQLEPSRA
+445 RKAEQLEPSRA

-507 RPADATVVEEVAEQ
+507 RPADAIVIDEVEEQ
-521 SQTAEGKMRSIACGE
+521 SQAAEGKMLSIACGE
-536 KSNNEVTLQR
+536 KSKNEVTLQR

-554 SKGRQMIGY
+554 NKGRQMIGY
-563 SDTLWYGSD
+563 SATLWYGSD

-586 IRYRPAV
+586 VRYRPAV
-593 SKEYA
+593 SKDYA
-598 GDWMSIELRDE
+598 GEWLSIELRDE
-609 LPPEPQQQAAQSPQ
+609 LPPEPQQEAAKSPRSQ
-623 PPQSSAPAAAPPKQD
+623 APAKQD

>member
-1 MLDYLTGWRRMTWL
+1 MASRMTTL
-15 LRHRFKFIAP
+15 FYERFKFIA
-25 KFIVLIS
+25 LIS
-32 ALALL
+32 ILALL
-37 SAASSFAG
+37 FAVSSFAS

-74 FEQMRAVFAVGFPK
+74 FEQMRAVFAVGFPR

-100 AVQTENDMKS
+100 AMQSENDMKA

-117 NRKGPM
+117 NHKGPM
-123 PAGLFDHGWEKQFAI
+123 PAGRFDHGWEKQFAV

-171 LDEGLAEFY
+171 LDEGLAEYY

-185 EPKKSYVGAPST
+185 APKKSYVGAPST
-197 RVYQLK
+197 RVYELK
-203 NRTLIPLETL
+203 NRALIPLETL

-222 HGDENQ
+222 RGDENQ

-242 LVFGPDMELGK
+242 LVFGTDMELGK
-253 RLSRFYAQLQAGNQQ
+253 KLTRFYAQLQGGEQQ
-268 IKAFREVF
+268 LKAFRETF
-276 GDLKNVDDGL
+276 GDLKNVENGL
-286 QKYVQAFAFHAYAVE
+286 ERYIQAFAFHAYSLE
-301 NLTAIQEKDFSARK
+301 NVTVIQEKDFSSRK
-315 LTKAESDAEIAGYR
+315 LTKAETDSEIAGYR

-334 APEATD
+334 TPEATD
-340 LVEQALQEDPAL
+340 LVELALKEDPAL

-357 EKAFLN
+357 EKAFIN

-369 EDAVREFSRACELDK
+369 EDAVREFSRAHKLDK

-392 KAMMTAKRETPEQ
+392 QAMMTSKRETPEQ
-405 REALRAELQQI
+405 REALRAELLQVNQV
-416 TQINPQFAPAFVQLA
+416 NPQFAPALVQLA
-431 MLDLADGQDARALA
+431 ILDFADGQYARALA
-445 SSRKAEQLEPSRA
+445 TSRKAEQLEPSRA

-469 RMKREKEAAE
+469 RMKHEKEAAE
-479 SARYVAERWH
+479 YARYVAERWH

-498 LWNRIPAAS
+498 LWNRIPVAS
-507 RPADATVVEEVAEQ
+507 RPADAIVVEEVEEQ
-521 SQTAEGKMRSIACGE
+521 SQAAEGKMRSIACDD
-536 KSNNEVTLQR
+536 KSKNEVTLQR

-598 GDWMSIELRDE
+598 GDWLSIELRDE
-609 LPPEPQQQAAQSPQ
+609 LPPEPQHEAAKAPQSPA
-623 PPQSSAPAAAPPKQD
+623 PAPAAAPAKQD

>member
-1 MLDYLTGWRRMTWL
+1 MTL
-15 LRHRFKFIAP
+15 LFCRRFKLFAP
-25 KFIVLIS
+25 LS
-32 ALALL
+32 ALTFLL
-37 SAASSFAG
+37 AGSSFASD
-45 EKPFT
+45 KPFT

-57 RVLTNG
+57 RVLTTG

-100 AVQTENDMKS
+100 AMQTEFDMKM

-117 NRKGPM
+117 NHKGPL
-123 PAGLFDHGWEKQFAI
+123 PAGLFDHGWEKQFAV
-138 VRIDQDVP
+138 VRLDQDVP

-185 EPKKSYVGAPST
+185 EGKNTYVGAPSI
-197 RVYQLK
+197 RVEQLK
-203 NRTLIPLETL
+203 NRSIIPLETL

-228 ISTFYAESWALVHY
+228 ISAFYSESWALVHY
-242 LVFGPDMELGK
+242 LVFGADMEGGK
-253 RLSRFYAQLQAGNQQ
+253 KLNRFYNQLQAGDPQL
-268 IKAFREVF
+268 KAFREVF
-276 GDLKNVDDGL
+276 GDPKNVEDGL
-286 QKYVQAFAFHAYAVE
+286 RKYIQAFTFRAYTLE
-301 NLTAIQEKDFSARK
+301 NLTAIQAKDFSSRK
-315 LTKAESDAEIAGYR
+315 LSRAESDAEIAGYR
-329 LWERD
+329 LWEHD

-340 LVEQALQEDPAL
+340 LVERALQDDPAL
-352 GAAHE
+352 GTAHE
-357 EKAFLN
+357 EKAFIH

-369 EDAVREFSRACELDK
+369 EDALREFSRACELDK

-405 REALRAELQQI
+405 REALRAELEQI
-416 TQINPQFAPAFVQLA
+416 KQINPQFAPAYVQLA
-431 MLDLADGQDARALA
+431 MLFIADGQGTKALVQ
-445 SSRKAEQLEPSRA
+445 SRKAEQLEPSRA
-458 GYHLLSGEILL
+458 GYHLLSGEMLL
-469 RMKREKEAAE
+469 RMKREKDAAE
-479 SARYVAERWH
+479 TARYVAERWH

-498 LWNRIPAAS
+498 LWNRVPAAS
-507 RPADATVVEEVAEQ
+507 RPADATVVEEVEEQ
-521 SQTAEGKMRSIACGE
+521 SQTAEGKIHSLSCGE
-536 KSNNEVTLQR
+536 KGKNEVTLQR

-572 HFSLCH
+572 HFTLCH

-593 SKEYA
+593 SKEFA
-598 GDWMSIELRDE
+598 GDWLSIELRDE
-609 LPPEPQQQAAQSPQ
+609 LPPEPQQQAEKSPQ
-623 PPQSSAPAAAPPKQD
+623 TQPPAAAPVKQD

>member
-1 MLDYLTGWRRMTWL
+1 MTL
-15 LRHRFKFIAP
+15 LFCRRFKFIA
-25 KFIVLIS
+25 FLS

-37 SAASSFAG
+37 FAVASFAG

-74 FEQMRAVFAVGFPK
+74 FEQMRAVFAVGFPN

-100 AVQTENDMKS
+100 AVQTENDMKM
-110 LAPAMWK
+110 LAPALWK
-117 NRKGPM
+117 NHKGPLACR
-123 PAGLFDHGWEKQFAI
+123 PFRPWLGETICNCAPRSRRA
-138 VRIDQDVP
+138 RR
-146 GAYNVV
+146 YNVV

-185 EPKKSYVGAPST
+185 EGKKTYVGAPST

-203 NRTLIPLETL
+203 NRAMIPLETL
-213 LVVNPWSYY
+213 LVVNPWSYFR
-222 HGDENQ
+222 GDENQ

-242 LVFGPDMELGK
+242 LVFGQDMEVGK
-253 RLSRFYAQLQAGNQQ
+253 KLSRFYAQLQAGEQQ

-276 GDLKNVDDGL
+276 GDLKNVEDGL
-286 QKYVQAFAFHAYAVE
+286 QKYIQAFAFHAYSLE
-301 NLTAIQEKDFSARK
+301 NLTTIQEKDFSSRK
-315 LTKAESDAEIAGYR
+315 LTKAETDSEIAGYR
-329 LWERD
+329 LWEHD
-334 APEATD
+334 TLEATD
-340 LVEQALQEDPAL
+340 LVERALQEDPAL

-357 EKAFLN
+357 EKAFIN

-369 EDAVREFSRACELDK
+369 EDAMHEFSRACELDK

-392 KAMMTAKRETPEQ
+392 EAMMTSKRETPEQ
-405 REALRAELQQI
+405 REALRGELLQI
-416 TQINPQFAPAFVQLA
+416 AQINPQFAPAYVQMA
-431 MLDLADGQDARALA
+431 MLFIADGQGTKALVA
-445 SSRKAEQLEPSRA
+445 ARKAEQLEPSRA

-498 LWNRIPAAS
+498 LWNRTPVAS
-507 RPADATVVEEVAEQ
+507 RPAGATVVEEVEEQ
-521 SQTAEGKMRSIACGE
+521 SQAAEGKVLSIVVPRERQKRSY
-536 KSNNEVTLQR
+536 L
-546 GDDLMVFK
+546 
-554 SKGRQMIGY
+554 
-563 SDTLWYGSD
+563 
-572 HFSLCH
+572 
-578 HVEGMHAV
+578 
-586 IRYRPAV
+586 
-593 SKEYA
+593 
-598 GDWMSIELRDE
+598 
-609 LPPEPQQQAAQSPQ
+609 AAR
-623 PPQSSAPAAAPPKQD
+623 